1 MQSSRNLEFPDIIL
15 TEDVFQT
22 KPINFLSPD
31 IMYQP
36 NLKHG
41 LEYWERQEASIDGV
55 LGGYGNGSLPRID
68 ALSSRLF
75 LLSILPHLC
84 KIPSALSPLEK
95 SDEIYQYRALDVGT
109 VVSASVIRI
118 THISFKVQA

>member
-1 MQSSRNLEFPDIIL
+1 
-15 TEDVFQT
+15 
-22 KPINFLSPD
+22 
-31 IMYQP
+31 MYEP
-36 NLKHG
+36 NLQHG
-41 LEYWERQEASIDGV
+41 LAYWERQEASIDGV

-84 KIPSALSPLEK
+84 TVPSALSSLEK